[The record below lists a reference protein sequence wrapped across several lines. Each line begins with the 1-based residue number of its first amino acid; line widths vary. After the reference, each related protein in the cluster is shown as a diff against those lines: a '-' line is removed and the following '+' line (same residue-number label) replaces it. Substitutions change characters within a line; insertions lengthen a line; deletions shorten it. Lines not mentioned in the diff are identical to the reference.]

1 MATATAYGQAAQ
13 TQDVGGLWNRYRK
26 TREVGLRN
34 QLVLSYTGLVR
45 SIAKRIV
52 SISGNYTELEDLMSY
67 GMIGLIKAVEKFD
80 PEKGA
85 AFETF
90 ATYRVRGEIIDYM
103 RRNDWVPRGVRRKSW
118 EIENVSNQL
127 LGELGRQPNDDELAE
142 RLGIGK
148 KELRQMLSEVE
159 RFNLVSFEE
168 IIQDTVRVDRE
179 FADFETP
186 EGFLQED
193 EMLEVLAKSLDAL
206 PEREKLVLTLYYYEE
221 LTLREISQVIG
232 VSESRVSQLH
242 SRAVERMRKSLKA
255 YVNS

>member
-1 MATATAYGQAAQ
+1 MTGLVNEQ
-13 TQDVGGLWNRYRK
+13 TINSLWKSYK
-26 TREVGLRN
+26 DTLDIELRN
-34 QLVLSYTGLVR
+34 QLVLSYAGLVK

-52 SISGNYTELEDLMSY
+52 SISGNYADLEDLMSY

-80 PEKGA
+80 PDKGV

-103 RRNDWVPRGVRRKSW
+103 RRNDWVPRGVRKKSW
-118 EIENVSNQL
+118 EIENVSNML
-127 LGELGRQPNDDELAE
+127 TNELGRQPTDEELAH
-142 RLGIGK
+142 RLGIQK
-148 KELRQMLSEVE
+148 SDLIQALSEVE

-168 IIQDTVRVDRE
+168 IIQDTVKIDRE
-179 FADFETP
+179 FTDFETP

-193 EMLEVLAKSLDAL
+193 ELMYILEKSLDDL

-221 LTLREISQVIG
+221 LTLKEISVVIG

-242 SRAVERMRKSLKA
+242 SRAINKMKTSLKS
-255 YVNS
+255 YING